1 MTTLAPTLAVLD
13 TNVFIDIHS
22 CHDLKGTFDRLH
34 SSLGDA
40 AIDEPVVA
48 YRLRRARE
56 SLLLAMYFNKNSTT
70 TYSLHNEAV
79 ELLML
84 RAPPS
89 PGGHAM
95 ESDFTTAFVHFVKD
109 YVLPDW
115 SPTMPTEPGSEAS
128 NEADRALVAYAKDN
142 GLPLITNEGNTPDGI
157 IDEKMRKLARD
168 AGVAV
173 FAPCQFY
180 DGKMNEAE
188 EVDAFLGRFRHEAPR
203 YLSDRN
209 ERDEMWKVLQWI
221 EGYYR
226 MVLRGE
232 VAGRDAPVRVT
243 PLR

>member
-1 MTTLAPTLAVLD
+1 VSLLAPTLAVLD

-40 AIDEPVVA
+40 AIDEPVVE

-56 SLLLAMYFNKNSTT
+56 SLLLAMYLNKISAT

-84 RAPPS
+84 KAPPS

-95 ESDFTTAFVHFVKD
+95 ESDFTTVFVHFVKD

-173 FAPCQFY
+173 FAPFEFY
-180 DGKMNEAE
+180 DGKINETE
-188 EVDAFLGRFRHEAPR
+188 EVDAFLARFRHEAPR
-203 YLSDRN
+203 YLSARN

-232 VAGRDAPVRVT
+232 VAGRDAPIHVSRVR
-243 PLR
+243 